1 MGREE
6 ERSLSNDRE
15 EVKEFS
21 GAIDDSCYGIV
32 SYWVIKY
39 SLIVAILR

>member
-1 MGREE
+1 M
-6 ERSLSNDRE
+6 SDDRE

-32 SYWVIKY
+32 RNWVIKY
-39 SLIVAILR
+39 SLIVVILR